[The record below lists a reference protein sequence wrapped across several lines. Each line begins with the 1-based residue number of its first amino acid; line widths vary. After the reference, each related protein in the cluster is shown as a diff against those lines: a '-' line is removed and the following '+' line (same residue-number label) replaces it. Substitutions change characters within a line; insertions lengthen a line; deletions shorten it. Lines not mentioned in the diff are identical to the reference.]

1 MAFNEI
7 DLISSPIA
15 RVRLMVGDIDHYEI
29 LKDSVYEY
37 FILNTNTEVDAA
49 IEAMESIVNYYSFNA
64 DEEKIGSRTMKIN
77 IRAMERRLDDLKEK
91 RASGDI
97 INGGQSKL
105 PVMVR
110 SDRKTWKDFNRIFG
124 DED

>member
-1 MAFNEI
+1 MAFNES

-15 RVRLMVGDIDHYEI
+15 RVRLMVGDIDYYEV

-37 FILNTNTEVDAA
+37 FILNTQLEIDAA
-49 IEAMESIVNYYSFNA
+49 IMAMESIVNYYSFNT
-64 DEEKIGSRTMKIN
+64 DEEKIGNRSMKID

-110 SDRKTWKDFNRIFG
+110 TDRKTWKDFNRIFG
-124 DED
+124 EED